1 MSITTYTG
9 TVTTTG
15 EGRNGGHLRSDD
27 GLVELDLAIPT
38 ELGGAG
44 GATNPEQLFAAGWSA
59 CFMGALR
66 QAASREKVKL
76 TSIEVTAD
84 VTINTDGAEFWLTA
98 VLEVVAGGADDATIK
113 RLAELAHTIC
123 PYSKAITGNV
133 PIEIV
138 ARAADQAA

>member
-15 EGRNGGHLRSDD
+15 EGRNGGQLRSSD
-27 GLVELDLAIPT
+27 GLLEHRLAIPA

-44 GATNPEQLFAAGWSA
+44 GDTNPEQLFAAGWSA

-66 QAASREKVKL
+66 QAATREKVKL
-76 TSIEVTAD
+76 SSIEVTAD
-84 VTINTDGAEFWLTA
+84 VTLNTDGSDFWLTA
-98 VLEVVAGGADDATIK
+98 ELAVVAGGTDQQTVQW
-113 RLAELAHTIC
+113 LAELAHTIC

-133 PIEIV
+133 PVRIN
-138 ARAADQAA
+138 ARVADQAA